1 MSFFGL
7 SVLALSLLLGLRR
20 WLWRLRGGWLCVAVR
35 RRLCLLVVAVAVGLF
50 SALRLSVLLLLMLLF
65 SLCPPVL
72 LLYMMARLA
81 GCGGGG
87 PFLSRFVCLVL
98 LVALYKLVVAVT
110 CAVALERALG
120 LL

>member
-20 WLWRLRGGWLCVAVR
+20 WLWRLRGGWLCFAVR
-35 RRLCLLVVAVAVGLF
+35 RRLCFLVVAVAVGLF
-50 SALRLSVLLLLMLLF
+50 SALRLSVLLLLF

-98 LVALYKLVVAVT
+98 LVALYKLVVVT
-110 CAVALERALG
+110 TACAVALERALG